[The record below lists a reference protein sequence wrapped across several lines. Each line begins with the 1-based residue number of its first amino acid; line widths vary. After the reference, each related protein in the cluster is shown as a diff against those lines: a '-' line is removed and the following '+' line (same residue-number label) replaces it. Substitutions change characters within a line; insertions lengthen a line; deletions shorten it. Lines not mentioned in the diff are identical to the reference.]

1 MHRPRTWI
9 LAADGARARI
19 VVDPGVAIGDEYVF
33 IAERR
38 KIREAIDDPVG
49 RSFAS
54 VGRRRS
60 RMETQS
66 DPVREDEHEFA
77 GMLAGVLEEKRRQGN
92 FDRLVI
98 VAGARML
105 GELRRT
111 LSSQVLTM
119 VEFEVQKDLTRLPIA
134 KLRKAVAQ
142 HREGRA

>member
-1 MHRPRTWI
+1 MQRPRVWI

-19 VVDPGVAIGDEYVF
+19 VVQPGAASGDEYVF

-38 KIREAIDDPVG
+38 KLREAIESPVG

-54 VGRRRS
+54 VGKRRS

-77 GMLAGVLEEKRRQGN
+77 VMLAGVLEEKRREGM
-92 FDRLVI
+92 FDRLVV
-98 VAGARML
+98 VAGDRML

-111 LSSQVLTM
+111 LSAPVQSM
-119 VEFEVQKDLTRLPIA
+119 IEFEVRKDLTRQPIA
-134 KLRKAVAQ
+134 KIRKAVAEY
-142 HREGRA
+142 REDSA